1 MRRALRNRQIRQLQ
15 LPRFIH
21 TEQESQDEVLKSGFS
36 LQKLVSTTGQP
47 SPALKLEGAGFTVY
61 RISKLSK
68 VNEFKQNS
76 DGSYDTASIL
86 SAYRKDNYD
95 NATLKYDFRAEGQAI
110 ANMFESSTDT
120 VNAYNATLTA
130 DGDYANG
137 KGNGWMPTDQPA
149 EYRLGEMF
157 TNDEGI
163 FRVEGLPYG
172 QYLVVETTI
181 PKDVFQCDPFIVTV
195 DSSSPQSRFSVP
207 AGSVTTASN
216 NYMTYNVLDEE
227 LEGYLQLIKTDTE
240 TGKAVKI
247 ANTAFALYRLDEKDR
262 KTRISMIDPASGSA
276 TKKTDVFYT
285 DADGLMKT
293 PEKLPL
299 GRYLMEKSTLSIK
312 ETLSITF
319 RTLKILFHAAP
330 GGIAFLGILSTIAG
344 VCPFLTL
351 ILSRAFLDSLA
362 RACGQQAFEMEI
374 IWLLFF
380 LFLTNMML
388 SVVNNLSILLKS
400 DVSGRISLLV
410 NAQVLEKCVH
420 LPMSQYDNET
430 TYNRIR
436 FTSEQTSIRCTNLI
450 NTFFSIVQCL
460 ISFASVVCVLVS
472 FNGIIVIASVVAS
485 IPLFF
490 VNKYVSS
497 FWYKISVGRVEK
509 QRYSDVLRDLML
521 RNDNIKELKLFGS
534 LSYLKSRILNQQTD
548 FFREDQMNRKKF
560 CKIDTAQKAANDFVI
575 LLLKLWIII
584 LGIKQRA
591 TLGTIN
597 LYTSSLDQIQSAI
610 FSFCTQ
616 LNTFYEQALYLE
628 SLFDLFD
635 MQTEDENCG
644 TPLTEP
650 IRTIEFRHV
659 YFSYPATN
667 VYALK
672 NVSFVLDDRHTY
684 ALIGLNGSGKTTLL
698 KLLMK
703 LYKPT
708 LGTILINGQDIE
720 EIDTAGLRK
729 RISAIFQDFIKYPF
743 TAEENITISDLENAN
758 DLHRLSKVIDDAGA
772 AEVIDGLP
780 HRLQTQLQ
788 KGWNGGTELSQGQ
801 WQKIAIAR
809 CLFKQSDVYLF
820 DEPFSALDAISEQH
834 IIKRLNLKTKM
845 SITIF
850 ITHRYSSLR
859 LADFILVLKD
869 GELVESGSH
878 QELQKAGKY
887 YSELIKAQIEPI
899 DHLAQLDET

>member
-1 MRRALRNRQIRQLQ
+1 
-15 LPRFIH
+15 
-21 TEQESQDEVLKSGFS
+21 
-36 LQKLVSTTGQP
+36 
-47 SPALKLEGAGFTVY
+47 
-61 RISKLSK
+61 
-68 VNEFKQNS
+68 
-76 DGSYDTASIL
+76 
-86 SAYRKDNYD
+86 
-95 NATLKYDFRAEGQAI
+95 
-110 ANMFESSTDT
+110 
-120 VNAYNATLTA
+120 
-130 DGDYANG
+130 
-137 KGNGWMPTDQPA
+137 
-149 EYRLGEMF
+149 
-157 TNDEGI
+157 
-163 FRVEGLPYG
+163 
-172 QYLVVETTI
+172 
-181 PKDVFQCDPFIVTV
+181 
-195 DSSSPQSRFSVP
+195 
-207 AGSVTTASN
+207 
-216 NYMTYNVLDEE
+216 
-227 LEGYLQLIKTDTE
+227 
-240 TGKAVKI
+240 
-247 ANTAFALYRLDEKDR
+247 
-262 KTRISMIDPASGSA
+262 
-276 TKKTDVFYT
+276 
-285 DADGLMKT
+285 
-293 PEKLPL
+293 
-299 GRYLMEKSTLSIK
+299 MEKSTLSIK

-374 IWLLFF
+374 IWLLFS

-635 MQTEDENCG
+635 MQTENENCG
-644 TPLTEP
+644 TTLTEP

-772 AEVIDGLP
+772 AEVIDRLP